1 MIQRVEIMKRLKT
14 VFFVFVLILI
24 NFTSVVAQG
33 SGPSPPIIDKPPDE
47 ELPIDNH
54 IMFLVVLAV
63 VLGII
68 IIYRNR
74 IKKAS
79 M

>member
-1 MIQRVEIMKRLKT
+1 MERLKT
-14 VFFVFVLILI
+14 VFFVFILILI
-24 NFTSVVAQG
+24 GFSTVFAQG
-33 SGPSPPIIDKPPDE
+33 SGFNPPIDKPPDE

>member
-1 MIQRVEIMKRLKT
+1 MQRVKIMKRLKT
-14 VFFVFVLILI
+14 VFFVFFLCLISLTNVI
-24 NFTSVVAQG
+24 AQG
-33 SGPSPPIIDKPPDE
+33 SGPNPPIQIPPDE

-54 IMFLVVLAV
+54 IVFLVVLAV
-63 VLGII
+63 VLGIT

-79 M
+79 I